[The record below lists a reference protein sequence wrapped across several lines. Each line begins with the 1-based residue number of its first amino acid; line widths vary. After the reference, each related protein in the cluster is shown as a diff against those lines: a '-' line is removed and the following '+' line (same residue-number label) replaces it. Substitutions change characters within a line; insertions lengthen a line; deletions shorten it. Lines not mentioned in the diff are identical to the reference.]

1 MGREGGEE
9 RGQGMG
15 VNEGEVG
22 RCEGRA
28 GDRR

>member
-1 MGREGGEE
+1 MGEGGEE

-22 RCEGRA
+22 RCEGTVS
-28 GDRR
+28 DRR